1 MISEK
6 QLELI
11 KELLAKDKTIV
22 LSYQKSK
29 NILHIKEMTMTKIE
43 PNNK

>member
-11 KELLAKDKTIV
+11 KELLAQDKTIV
-22 LSYQKSK
+22 LSFQKSK

-43 PNNK
+43 QKNQ